1 MKVFSRFFVFAPILV
16 MSGCIWTDVTA
27 PLNPDE
33 QMKHRQS
40 IQPTKGGRACSYAI
54 LGVVA
59 FGDHSLGKAVRA
71 GGITTVSSVDQTTS
85 GVPFLF
91 SGKRCTVVEGN

>member
-1 MKVFSRFFVFAPILV
+1 MSLISRLFILAPILV
-16 MSGCIWTDVTA
+16 MTGCIYADITH

-33 QMKHRQS
+33 QMKHRDS
-40 IQPTKGGRACSYAI
+40 IQPTKGGRACSYYV
-54 LGVVA
+54 LGAVA

-71 GGITTVSSVDQTTS
+71 GGITTVSSVDQSTT